1 MLDAINLTDGD
12 FRLERLGRRY
22 VLIGPGDQ
30 VVRQASSTIDVAIST
45 LNKCGDVARRTTRA
59 CLCCRQALS
68 SERRHNRMCTGCRVR
83 RSGLGREWE

>member
-12 FRLERLGRRY
+12 FRLERQDRRY

-30 VVRQASSTIDVAIST
+30 VVRQASSTIDVAISA
-45 LNKCGDVARRTTRA
+45 LNQAGELARRTTRA

-68 SERRHNRMCTGCRVR
+68 SEGRHNRMCTGCRVR